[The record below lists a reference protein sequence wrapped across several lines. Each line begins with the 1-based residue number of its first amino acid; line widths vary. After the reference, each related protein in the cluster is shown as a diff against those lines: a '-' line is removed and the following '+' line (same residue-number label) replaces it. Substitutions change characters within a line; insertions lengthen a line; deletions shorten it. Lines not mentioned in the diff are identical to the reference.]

1 MMHDDRVASKDSRQL
16 GKSVLCSC
24 SCVYLVHVSFDLQC
38 LHSLIIIRVLIPV
51 SPVSHPEWLHLALSG
66 QVDGALN
73 GKLASKE
80 EVIRAQGETRV

>member
-1 MMHDDRVASKDSRQL
+1 MQRSVASKDSRQL
-16 GKSVLCSC
+16 GEAVP
-24 SCVYLVHVSFDLQC
+24 VSLI
-38 LHSLIIIRVLIPV
+38 LRVSIHSLEIFRRQFSIHRVP
-51 SPVSHPEWLHLALSG
+51 SHPERQHLTLSS

>member
-1 MMHDDRVASKDSRQL
+1 MSILRFYIMLICPFWTLLWFIHRV
-16 GKSVLCSC
+16 
-24 SCVYLVHVSFDLQC
+24 
-38 LHSLIIIRVLIPV
+38 P
-51 SPVSHPEWLHLALSG
+51 SHPERQHLALSS